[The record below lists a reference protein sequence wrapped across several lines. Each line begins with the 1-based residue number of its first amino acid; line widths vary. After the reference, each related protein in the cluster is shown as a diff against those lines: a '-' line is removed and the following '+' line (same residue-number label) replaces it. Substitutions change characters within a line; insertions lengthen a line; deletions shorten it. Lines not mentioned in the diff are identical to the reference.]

1 MRAQLG
7 VSATTRQKR
16 TAHSAL
22 EPPSKTKTNHVP
34 TLLVDATQVLKQ
46 HESRTKLVKL
56 RTN

>member
-46 HESRTKLVKL
+46 HESRTKLVK
-56 RTN
+56 